1 MATEQSPERARPWQ
15 RHAADVPVDEGI
27 VGRWIHD
34 LEDAQTE
41 AAQAQ
46 DPARQEDGVSVVVT
60 FELGDDV
67 APCLRS
73 IAAQTIDHD
82 RFEVV
87 AVVPHGTDLA
97 PFDTFEAE
105 RRDVRLRL
113 IELPA
118 TGRFAPRD
126 VGTAAAR
133 RTYTAF
139 LAAADYLSSSYL
151 ETMLDRTTTREIV
164 AAHLVDAATDAPVEH
179 PLTYV
184 AGKLVPTTF
193 AKQVSTSDEIVFLLT
208 LLARYRLDVARTDQ
222 QATYFRAPRVTLRQG
237 RTQDFDLNV
246 AAPMHTIGKLSELEG
261 TCPRESLE
269 LLRDHIRLVA
279 APINAYLK
287 EKPEDHDRVLDL
299 IESYDLA
306 EFPYDVVNRGLARS
320 LAISYCFV
328 PYNDTSA
335 IVMAKRVRARRDLVD
350 VVFNTMDQTREID
363 PSMRRISS
371 PFVEDE
377 IPIATPTRWSSWPR
391 IDEFRLEGMRRIEA
405 LEAQKG
411 PYAKLYSRVMW
422 PASQFLAASYKLHNP
437 SVTWVA
443 EFSDPVSRD
452 VTGAERGTPIED
464 GPFLDAVHDE
474 LKKRGLPVLDSDNL
488 MAWCEYLAYTL
499 ADRIVFTNE
508 NQLEYMLSYCPVPEL
523 VPLVR
528 AKTVV
533 SPHPSLPP
541 RFYSMSEQTYPLDP
555 SAAHLAYFGNF
566 YATRG
571 LGDLL
576 NALAGLD
583 EPTKSRLHLHV
594 FTGNADDLRTHVKSL
609 GIEDNVHI
617 NPYVRFLAFL
627 NLTTKFDCLIVNDA
641 LTADSHAKNP
651 YLPSKWSDY
660 KGSGRPVWGLIE
672 DGSPLSKQPLTYSS
686 PVGDLQAAQEI
697 LRKLAQSKMS

>member
-27 VGRWIHD
+27 VGRWLHE

-41 AAQAQ
+41 AAHSEVATQL
-46 DPARQEDGVSVVVT
+46 EDGISVVVT
-60 FELGDDV
+60 FDQGDDV
-67 APCLRS
+67 APSLRS
-73 IAAQTIDHD
+73 IAAQTLSYD
-82 RFEVV
+82 RFEVI
-87 AVVPHGTDLA
+87 AVVPHGTDSA
-97 PFDTFEAE
+97 PFDTFEGE
-105 RRDVRLRL
+105 RKDVRLRL

-126 VGTAAAR
+126 VGIAAAR

-139 LAAADYLSSSYL
+139 LAAADYLDSTYL
-151 ETMLDRTTTREIV
+151 QAMLSRLSPRSIA
-164 AAHLVDAATDAPVEH
+164 AAHVVDAATDAPVEH
-179 PLTYV
+179 TLTYV
-184 AGKLVPTTF
+184 AGKIVPTTF
-193 AKQVSTSDEIVFLLT
+193 AKQVSTTDEIVFLLS
-208 LLARYRLDVARTDQ
+208 LLARYRLDLAPVDE
-222 QATYFRAPRVTLRQG
+222 QATYHRAPRVTLRTG
-237 RTQDFDLNV
+237 RPQDFDLNV

-261 TCPRESLE
+261 SCPRESLG

-350 VVFNTMDQTREID
+350 VVFNTMDQSREID

-377 IPIATPTRWSSWPR
+377 IAIATPTRWSSWPR
-391 IDEFRLEGMRRIEA
+391 IDEFRLEGMRRISA
-405 LEAQKG
+405 LEVRKG

-452 VTGAERGTPIED
+452 VTGAERGTPIQD
-464 GPFLDAVHDE
+464 GPFLDAVYDE
-474 LKKRGLPVLDSDNL
+474 LQKRGLPALDSDNL

-523 VPLVR
+523 VPIVR
-528 AKTVV
+528 AKAVV

-576 NALAGLD
+576 NALTGLD
-583 EPTKSRLHLHV
+583 EPTRSKLRLHV
-594 FTGNADDLRTHVKSL
+594 FTGNADTLREHVKSL
-609 GIEDNVHI
+609 GIEANVHI

-641 LTADSHAKNP
+641 LTADSHTKNP

-660 KGSGRPVWGLIE
+660 KGSGRPVWGLVE
-672 DGSPLSKQPLTYSS
+672 AGSPLSNQPLTYSS
-686 PVGDLQAAQEI
+686 PVGNLPAAQAI
-697 LRKLAQSKMS
+697 LRELADKL

>member
-27 VGRWIHD
+27 VGRWLHE

-41 AAQAQ
+41 AAQSEAATQ
-46 DPARQEDGVSVVVT
+46 LEDGISVVVT
-60 FELGDDV
+60 FDQGDDV

-73 IAAQTIDHD
+73 IAAQTLPHD
-82 RFEVV
+82 RFEVI
-87 AVVPHGTDLA
+87 AVVPHGTDST
-97 PFDTFEAE
+97 PFDTFEGE
-105 RRDVRLRL
+105 RKDVRLRL

-126 VGTAAAR
+126 VGIAAAR

-139 LAAADYLSSSYL
+139 LAAADYLNSSYL
-151 ETMLDRTTTREIV
+151 QAMLERLSPRSIA
-164 AAHLVDAATDAPVEH
+164 AAHVVDAATDAPVEH
-179 PLTYV
+179 TLTYV
-184 AGKLVPTTF
+184 AGKIVPTTF
-193 AKQVSTSDEIVFLLT
+193 AKQVSTTDEIVFLLS
-208 LLARYRLDVARTDQ
+208 LLARYRLDLAPVDK
-222 QATYFRAPRVTLRQG
+222 QATYYRAPRVTLQTG

-246 AAPMHTIGKLSELEG
+246 AAPMHTIGKLNELEG
-261 TCPRESLE
+261 SCPRESLG

-299 IESYDLA
+299 IESYDLS

-350 VVFNTMDQTREID
+350 VVFNTMDQSREID

-377 IPIATPTRWSSWPR
+377 IAIATPTRWSSWPR
-391 IDEFRLEGMRRIEA
+391 IDEFRLEGMRRISA
-405 LEAQKG
+405 LETEKG
-411 PYAKLYSRVMW
+411 PYQKLYSRVMW

-452 VTGAERGTPIED
+452 VTGAERGTPIQD
-464 GPFLDAVHDE
+464 GPFLDAVYDE
-474 LKKRGLPVLDSDNL
+474 LQKRGLPALDSDNL

-523 VPLVR
+523 VPIVR
-528 AKTVV
+528 AKAVV

-583 EPTKSRLHLHV
+583 EPTRSKLRLHV
-594 FTGNADDLRTHVKSL
+594 FTGNADTLREHVKSL
-609 GIEDNVHI
+609 GIEANVHI

-641 LTADSHAKNP
+641 LTADSHTKNP

-660 KGSGRPVWGLIE
+660 KGSGRPVWGLVE
-672 DGSPLSKQPLTYSS
+672 AGSPLSNQPLTYSS
-686 PVGDLQAAQEI
+686 PVGNLPAAQAI
-697 LRKLAQSKMS
+697 LRELADKL